1 MLNANVLIKQYPLY
15 VDTKHYNKA
24 TTVLSQLMR
33 VAFNK
38 QIQEFTMKK
47 LIPPFYLVC

>member
-15 VDTKHYNKA
+15 VDTKHKNKA
-24 TTVLSQLMR
+24 TIAL
-33 VAFNK
+33 AFNK

-47 LIPPFYLVC
+47 LLPPSYLVC